1 VTLDENAL
9 WDRAEKGRFPQPK
22 ELKQLIRDKVAPSK
36 DLGHSD
42 TDQEERGMDP
52 MDDDEAEEMRKFF
65 GVM

>member
-1 VTLDENAL
+1 LHENIL
-9 WDRAEKGRFPQPK
+9 WDRAEQGRFPQPK

-42 TDQEERGMDP
+42 IDQEEGGVDT
-52 MDDDEAEEMRKFF
+52 MDDDESEEMRKFF